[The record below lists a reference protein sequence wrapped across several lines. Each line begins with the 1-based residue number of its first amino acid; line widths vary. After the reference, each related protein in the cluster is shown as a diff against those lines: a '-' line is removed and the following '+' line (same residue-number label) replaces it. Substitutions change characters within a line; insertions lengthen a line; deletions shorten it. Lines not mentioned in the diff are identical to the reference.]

1 MDLHPYNMQKREI
14 YAKMMES
21 TLSKSMLKVTLSP
34 DQIDL
39 ITYCLEQQEYDFDEI
54 ETRDY
59 REIIKAIKFPE
70 PAN

>member
-1 MDLHPYNMQKREI
+1 
-14 YAKMMES
+14 MMES

-59 REIIKAIKFPE
+59 QEILKAIKFPE